1 MPKVRA
7 GSGKRWSDRASIA
20 SDEYKSGVQN
30 PRGDWATNAAAAAD
44 NQALGI
50 QQAISEKRYEKGI
63 QKAGTAK
70 WRDKA
75 LSKGA
80 SRFVQGVQVSQGD
93 YEKGV
98 KPYLDTIEST
108 TLPPKYPKGDPR
120 NLARVEA
127 LNKALRAKKL
137 GG

>member
-1 MPKVRA
+1 MPKVRS
-7 GSGKRWSDRASIA
+7 GSGKRWVDRASIA
-20 SDEYKSGVQN
+20 SDEYASGIQN

-44 NQALGI
+44 NQALGV
-50 QQAISEKRYEKGI
+50 QQAISDKRYEKGI
-63 QKAGTAK
+63 QKVGTAK
-70 WRDKA
+70 WRDKS
-75 LSKGA
+75 LSKGK
-80 SRFVQGVQVSQGD
+80 SRFTQGVQVSQGD

-120 NLARVEA
+120 NLARVEV
-127 LNKALRAKKL
+127 LNKALRAKKT

>member
-7 GSGKRWSDRASIA
+7 GSGKRWVDRASIA
-20 SDEYKSGVQN
+20 SEEYKSGVQN

-44 NQALGI
+44 NQALGV
-50 QQAISEKRYEKGI
+50 QQAIADKRYEKGI
-63 QKAGTAK
+63 QKAGTAR

-80 SRFVQGVQVSQGD
+80 SRFVQGVQTSQAD